1 MKAVIQTAGA
11 AGSKALGQSR
21 AAALGEQRN
30 DLRSQQEQHG
40 SREHATG
47 ERLEREAGWGVS
59 CLPGLVSLDL
69 I

>member
-40 SREHATG
+40 SRESAPQG
-47 ERLEREAGWGVS
+47 SVWKGRLAGACPAFQAW
-59 CLPGLVSLDL
+59 
-69 I
+69 